1 MRNRCIQN
9 VFSTS
14 AFIKQSFLQNGDSS
28 FRYPGI
34 KENYF
39 PDFPHISRVKTFDSG
54 EAMKRMQ
61 RFVMN
66 ALILTGTS
74 LLMNAVGVWFN
85 IYIAKKIGTQGMGI
99 FQLIMS
105 VYSLAV
111 TFATSGINLASTR
124 LVAEELG
131 RNCRN
136 IRPAMR
142 RCLGYSCFFGAAT
155 GVLLFYGAPWIG
167 LYCLGSGDTIRPLKA
182 MAFSMPFLS
191 MSCAL
196 GGYFNAVGRVAKSAV
211 SSVFEQFL
219 KITLSMIALTLLMP
233 PGLEYA
239 CLAITGSGVVA
250 EGLSWLLA
258 FFFYQTDSHR
268 YQGPNR
274 TNCRLLR
281 RMLGIALPVAAS
293 SYLRTGLTTIKN
305 LLVPI
310 RLQAGGLSSGASLS
324 MFGAVHGLAL
334 PVILFPAAFLNSFS
348 NLSIP
353 EIARRHSLGQPIG
366 HLMERLISFNL
377 FCSLAICGILFSFPQ
392 QIASFLSPNPDVAV
406 YIRLLAPVV
415 PVMYLD
421 TAVDCMLKGL
431 DEQVAVMRYNVL
443 DAATS
448 MFSVYFLLP
457 VLGIKGYIFVII
469 FSEVFNF
476 FLSLS
481 RLVKVSRFSFDLY
494 EKLFKPLCC
503 ISISVLLVK
512 LLFRSGVLPS
522 INGVLGAAMPI
533 VLSSAGYLLLLRL
546 TDYQNQAKS
555 TC

>member
-1 MRNRCIQN
+1 
-9 VFSTS
+9 
-14 AFIKQSFLQNGDSS
+14 
-28 FRYPGI
+28 
-34 KENYF
+34 
-39 PDFPHISRVKTFDSG
+39 
-54 EAMKRMQ
+54 MKKVQ

-74 LLMNAVGVWFN
+74 LLMNGVGVWFN
-85 IYIAKKIGTQGMGI
+85 LYIAKKIGSQGMGV

-131 RNCRN
+131 KNSGN
-136 IRPAMR
+136 IRPAMA
-142 RCLGYSCFFGAAT
+142 RCLGYGCFFGAAA
-155 GVLLFYGAPWIG
+155 GAVLFYSAPWIG
-167 LYCLGSGDTIRPLKA
+167 LAVLGSGATVRPLRV
-182 MAFSMPFLS
+182 MALSMPFLS

-196 GGYFNAVGRVAKSAV
+196 GGYFNAVGRVAKSAAA
-211 SSVFEQFL
+211 SVLEQFL
-219 KITLSMIALTLLMP
+219 KVTLSMAALTLLMP

-250 EGLSWLLA
+250 EGISWLAA
-258 FFFYQTDSHR
+258 FLFYRADSRR
-268 YQGPNR
+268 YRRPASQGR
-274 TNCRLLR
+274 RLLA

-293 SYLRTGLTTIKN
+293 SYLRTGLTTVKN

-310 RLQAGGLSSGASLS
+310 RLQAGGLSAGASLS
-324 MFGAVHGLAL
+324 MFGTVHGLAL

-353 EIARRHSLGQPIG
+353 EIARRHSQGQPIG

-377 FCSLAICGILFSFPQ
+377 LCSLGVCGVLFSFPR
-392 QIASFLSPNPDVAV
+392 QIAAFLSPNPDLAV

-443 DAATS
+443 DAAGS
-448 MFSVYFLLP
+448 MLCVYCLLP
-457 VLGIKGYIFVII
+457 VWGIKGYLLVIVC
-469 FSEVFNF
+469 SEVFNF
-476 FLSLS
+476 SLSLS
-481 RLVKVSRFSFDLY
+481 RLASVSRFPFDLY
-494 EKLFKPLCC
+494 EKLLKPLCC
-503 ISISVLLVK
+503 IGISALSVK
-512 LLFRSGVLPS
+512 LLLRAGVLPS
-522 INGVLGAAMPI
+522 LPGLAGAALPI
-533 VLSSAGYLLLLRL
+533 LLSAAGYLALLRL
-546 TDYQNQAKS
+546 SGYSGRPVGGPCAKDI
-555 TC
+555 CPHP